1 MKKAAAGKLEFSRWQ
16 MGSESGVGLQSR
28 FVILN
33 EVKNPAGRGLNSQR
47 TPAGCRARPQC
58 LDFAVLRVTK
68 SKIRAGFT
76 LLEILL
82 ALALTALVLVSLN
95 VFVFSMGELWGRNT
109 DVRLFDR
116 HVRAVTRFL
125 DQQLR
130 AAALPPYAVA
140 GGAPI
145 TAQEVRPLSGQS
157 DNLLTFEL
165 TAGCRLFNW
174 PDRPLPEV
182 VCSLQARDSQG
193 LVLLWQSRLEKKFG
207 DDPPRELVITPLVT
221 ALAYDY
227 YDSDFKTWK
236 TETAI
241 RKDNTGQL
249 QTPQRLRLKFAYGKM
264 TRETVIVLSAPTA
277 GMPNF

>member
-1 MKKAAAGKLEFSRWQ
+1 MNAANCGLRIADT
-16 MGSESGVGLQSR
+16 GSGLQQRPAAVVGIQSK
-28 FVILN
+28 IQ
-33 EVKNPAGRGLNSQR
+33 NP
-47 TPAGCRARPQC
+47 
-58 LDFAVLRVTK
+58 K

-109 DVRLFDR
+109 EVRLFDR

-130 AAALPPYAVA
+130 AAALPPSSVA
-140 GGAPI
+140 GGTPI
-145 TAQEVRPLSGQS
+145 TAQEVRPLGGQS

-165 TAGCRLFNW
+165 IAGCRLFNW

-182 VCSLQARDSQG
+182 VCSLQARESQG
-193 LVLLWQSRLEKKFG
+193 LVLLWQSRLEKNFG
-207 DDPPRELVITPLVT
+207 EDPPRELVITPLVT
-221 ALAYDY
+221 ALSYDY
-227 YDSDFKTWK
+227 YDSEFKTWK

-241 RKDNTGQL
+241 RKDTSGQL

-264 TRETVIVLSAPTA
+264 TRETVIVLAAPTA